1 MASGCLAKVVFSDA
15 KHNFLIHYILA
26 LGVLLITPILFGL
39 NDLDEKLAAQPLEI
53 MLPLVGVILM
63 TPVFMPEQN
72 ESIRDV
78 VRARKTSYHLV
89 CFLRLLLAAVIMTV
103 MTGAIVLYMKHC
115 GSEVTFRHFSGAAAS
130 AAALGSLGFF
140 AAAFSDNAIAGY
152 MASLIYYIA
161 NFFLKQKL
169 GVFFLFSMTFGS
181 FSEKKWLIILSLVLI
196 AAAFSVRKFRE

>member
-1 MASGCLAKVVFSDA
+1 MGECGVGHHDGGVASPTQGGGEIGLAVGLFLKPIGGARHHAAEGAVFVV
-15 KHNFLIHYILA
+15 H
-26 LGVLLITPILFGL
+26 
-39 NDLDEKLAAQPLEI
+39 
-53 MLPLVGVILM
+53 
-63 TPVFMPEQN
+63 
-72 ESIRDV
+72 
-78 VRARKTSYHLV
+78 
-89 CFLRLLLAAVIMTV
+89 
-103 MTGAIVLYMKHC
+103 
-115 GSEVTFRHFSGAAAS
+115 EVTFRHFSGAAAS